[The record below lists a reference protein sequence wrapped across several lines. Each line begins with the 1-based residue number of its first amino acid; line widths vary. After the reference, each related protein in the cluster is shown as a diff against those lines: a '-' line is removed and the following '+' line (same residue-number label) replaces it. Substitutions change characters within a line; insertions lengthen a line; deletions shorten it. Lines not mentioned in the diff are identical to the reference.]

1 MAITDSGQIKFSDIA
16 NEYGVSLGNVSLS
29 TLSTDIGLSPQHAIT
44 EFYGKSADITIG
56 DLTNTI
62 TTDTYG
68 NSLSINPEDAIYFD
82 NYHFLSSSTSTS
94 GSYYSDDDGVNWTP
108 SGSLFDATSKF
119 SVSGDVLLCSARS
132 YVAFYKFGSEPNQSG
147 NTTYFSGL
155 DLYRTKVSYV
165 FSSQRTPPV
174 IYNGYG
180 YIIRNGLVY
189 KYDFSDYSAAYVAS
203 LYVSQI
209 NQPPLAVGNDGR
221 MITFGINGSQPSFV
235 VSDNQFVNSTII
247 PLPTVSDYPYTTSS
261 SSTSWFNNSD
271 IATNGNGTWIFT
283 PRQFHTFTGGEQYSL
298 YAYSTDNGDSWTAT
312 QDYYDIIGAMDY
324 TPGVTNTVDG
334 NFGNLEVAKFENNKF
349 YYGYGY
355 GSGYG
360 GIMYSSDGTNIT
372 SLKNIGVDTKA
383 LSFNGSTLI
392 AAGTNKILRF
402 T

>member
-1 MAITDSGQIKFSDIA
+1 MALQDSGEIKFSDIA
-16 NEYGVSLGNVSLS
+16 TEYGVSLSNVSLG
-29 TLSTDIGLSPQHAIT
+29 TLSENIGLTPDHAIT

-68 NSLSINPEDAIYFD
+68 NSLSLSPVDAVYFGG
-82 NYHFLSSSTSTS
+82 YHFISSTSTS
-94 GSYYSDDDGVNWTP
+94 GSYYSDDDGVTWTP
-108 SGSLFDATSKF
+108 SGSLFDQNAKFAVAGNILIATSRNYF
-119 SVSGDVLLCSARS
+119 
-132 YVAFYKFGSEPNQSG
+132 AFYRFGSEPNSYA
-147 NTTYFSGL
+147 NTTYFSDL
-155 DLYRTKVSYV
+155 DLYRTRYDNNISA
-165 FSSQRTPPV
+165 SRTPPIV
-174 IYNGYG
+174 YDGFVYKIQSNGIKKYDLTNYNGY
-180 YIIRNGLVY
+180 NV
-189 KYDFSDYSAAYVAS
+189 AATYWS
-203 LYVSQI
+203 HI
-209 NQPPLAVGNDGR
+209 NLPPAAIGNDGR
-221 MITFGINGSQPSFV
+221 VITFGINGTQPSFI
-235 VSDNQFVNSTII
+235 VSDNFFVNYSII
-247 PLPTVSDYPYTTSS
+247 PLPSVADYPYTTSS
-261 SSTSWFNNSD
+261 SSTSWFNDSD
-271 IATNGNGTWIFT
+271 ITTNGNGTWIFT

-372 SLKNIGVDTKA
+372 SLKNIGVDTKV

>member
-1 MAITDSGQIKFSDIA
+1 MALQDSGEIKFSDIA
-16 NEYGVSLGNVSLS
+16 TEYGVSLSNLSLG
-29 TLSTDIGLSPQHAIT
+29 TLSENIGLTPDHAIS

-62 TTDTYG
+62 TTDVYG
-68 NSLSINPEDAIYFD
+68 NSLSLSPVDAVYFGG
-82 NYHFLSSSTSTS
+82 YHFISSTSTS
-94 GSYYSDDDGVNWTP
+94 GSYYSDDDGVTWTP
-108 SGSLFDATSKF
+108 SGSLFDQNAKFAVAGNILIATSRNYF
-119 SVSGDVLLCSARS
+119 
-132 YVAFYKFGSEPNQSG
+132 AFYRFGSEPNSYA
-147 NTTYFSGL
+147 NTTYFPDL
-155 DLYRTKVSYV
+155 DLYRTRYDNNISA
-165 FSSQRTPPV
+165 SRTPPIV
-174 IYNGYG
+174 YDGFVYKIQSNGIKKYDLTNYNGY
-180 YIIRNGLVY
+180 NV
-189 KYDFSDYSAAYVAS
+189 AATYWS
-203 LYVSQI
+203 HI
-209 NQPPLAVGNDGR
+209 NLPPAAIGNDGR
-221 MITFGINGSQPSFV
+221 VITFGINGTQPSFI
-235 VSDNQFVNSTII
+235 VSDNFFVNYSII
-247 PLPTVSDYPYTTSS
+247 PLPSVADYPYTTSS
-261 SSTSWFNNSD
+261 SSTSWFNDSD
-271 IATNGNGTWIFT
+271 ITTNGNGTWIFT

-372 SLKNIGVDTKA
+372 SLKNIGVDTKV
-383 LSFNGSTLI
+383 LSFNGSTLV

>member
-1 MAITDSGQIKFSDIA
+1 MALQDSGEIKFSDIA
-16 NEYGVSLGNVSLS
+16 TEYGVSLSNLSLG
-29 TLSTDIGLSPQHAIT
+29 TLSENIGLTPDHAIS

-62 TTDTYG
+62 TTDVYG
-68 NSLSINPEDAIYFD
+68 NSLSLSPVDAVYFGG
-82 NYHFLSSSTSTS
+82 YHFISSTSTS
-94 GSYYSDDDGVNWTP
+94 GSYYSDDDGVTWTP
-108 SGSLFDATSKF
+108 SGSVFDQNAKFTVAGNILIATSRNY
-119 SVSGDVLLCSARS
+119 L
-132 YVAFYKFGSEPNQSG
+132 AFYRFGSEPNS
-147 NTTYFSGL
+147 NPYTTYFSDL
-155 DLYRTKVSYV
+155 DLYRTKYDTNISA
-165 FSSQRTPPV
+165 SRTPPIV
-174 IYNGYG
+174 YDGFLYKIQSDGITKYN
-180 YIIRNGLVY
+180 LT
-189 KYDFSDYSAAYVAS
+189 DYSGTNVAATYWS
-203 LYVSQI
+203 HI
-209 NQPPLAVGNDGR
+209 NLPPAAIGNDGR
-221 MITFGINGSQPSFV
+221 VITFGINGTQPSFI
-235 VSDNQFVNSTII
+235 VSDNFFVNYSII
-247 PLPTVSDYPYTTSS
+247 PLPSVADYPYTTAS
-261 SSTSWFNNSD
+261 SSTSWFNDSD

-283 PRQFHTFTGGEQYSL
+283 PRQFHTFAGGEQYSL

-372 SLKNIGVDTKA
+372 SLKDIGVDTKV
-383 LSFNGSTLI
+383 LSFNGSTII